1 MVEVKGGQKEKI
13 GVKKWRIRVSLGKD
27 SETGKYLRSPSR
39 IVHGTC
45 KDVDAAIA
53 EYRRELQSKLD
64 NPGRELTFAEY
75 ARDFYEHREV
85 LGESPLS
92 RKSERME
99 IAKLVEMF
107 GALAL
112 EEIKPATVKKAYLD
126 ASGSQGMS
134 QAMLKR
140 VSKRLKMILEE
151 AVNDGILDRNPAA
164 KIKVAEP
171 KRKSPKA
178 LSAEEAERLAALLD
192 SEGPTPLTVAIRLML
207 FGGLRKGEVLGL
219 DWANVDFDANA
230 VFVCKQFSN
239 DRQLRPPKS
248 ANSRRWVSF
257 DPATMAFLTRWKA
270 MQPKTIEPRMRFVQD
285 GETPVVANP
294 LGTNTDPTNF
304 NRMFRDFCVEHGFGT
319 YESEARY
326 VDENGYVRARKV
338 GYEGLT
344 PHGLRHTHATLLIG
358 ANNDVKTVST
368 RLGHSSVSLTLNV
381 YADAI
386 RKNDVSAAQSIAKI
400 LQPKGEVDDE
410 GQEAR

>member
-1 MVEVKGGQKEKI
+1 MAEVRGGQKEKI
-13 GVKKWRIRVSLGKD
+13 GVKKWRIRVSLGRD
-27 SETGKYLRSPSR
+27 PETGKYLRSPSR
-39 IVHGTC
+39 IAYGTS
-45 KDVDAAIA
+45 KDADAAIA
-53 EYRRELQSKLD
+53 EYRKELQSKLD

-99 IAKLVEMF
+99 IAKLVDMF
-107 GALAL
+107 GELAL

-192 SEGPTPLTVAIRLML
+192 GEGPTPLTVAIRLML

-257 DPATMAFLTRWKA
+257 DPATMD
-270 MQPKTIEPRMRFVQD
+270 PRIGFAQD
-285 GETPVVANP
+285 DDTPVVANP

-304 NRMFRDFCVEHGFGT
+304 NRMFRNFCVEHGFGS

-338 GYEGLT
+338 GYAGLT

-386 RKNDVSAAQSIAKI
+386 RKNDVSAAQSIAEI
-400 LQPKGEVDDE
+400 LEPKSDADDE
-410 GQEAR
+410 DQGAR